1 MKTQRRKNTMVKK
14 KVKLIESKPKKY
26 KQLWRS
32 FKLVGNGTGLLIFG
46 WMVINLLTGNIFLTP
61 NIWSL
66 LTVLLGIGLVI
77 YLVFLLLP
85 GNRPVEFGS
94 QSGTSSSNQKARVAY
109 QRLGKLDELYKQK
122 EKLEVSENLTLAE
135 ICERF
140 RLFASRI
147 NDNPLYYSITDIR
160 RYITSLA
167 VSKVMVLQGMSG
179 TGKTSLPVA
188 FGKFTQVPATIVPV
202 QPMWKERS
210 DLIGYYNEFTG
221 KFNESMI
228 LEKMYEANQSNKMF
242 IMVLD
247 ELNIARVEYYFS
259 EFLSLLELPTVEER
273 IMEVSSTIS
282 PLDPRD
288 IKNGKLVLPNNLWF
302 IGTANNDDSTF
313 AISDKVYDRAMIM
326 NLDYRT
332 EPFSDPG
339 IGDKIVLTAEHF
351 DSLIR
356 QAKKDFS
363 LTRRQKEHVK
373 MLDQYLK
380 TQFGVTFGNRIRR
393 QIETYVPVYIA
404 CGGTELQALDD
415 LLSKKVLRKLES
427 QNPVYV
433 KNKANELIS
442 KFHDIFGLDA
452 MKECIATVQRF
463 ITQGG

>member
-1 MKTQRRKNTMVKK
+1 MVKK
-14 KVKLIESKPKKY
+14 KIKSIESKTKKF

-32 FKLVGNGTGLLIFG
+32 FKIVGNGIGVLIFG
-46 WMVINLLTGNIFLTP
+46 WMVINLLTGNIYLTP

-85 GNRPVEFGS
+85 GNRPVEYAS
-94 QSGTSSSNQKARVAY
+94 QNGSSSGNQKARVAY
-109 QRLGKLDELYKQK
+109 QRLGKLDEIYKQK
-122 EKLEVSENLTLAE
+122 EKLEVGETFTLAE

-363 LTRRQKEHVK
+363 ITRRQKEHVK
-373 MLDQYLK
+373 LLDQYLK
-380 TQFGVTFGNRIRR
+380 SQFGVTFGNRIRR

-404 CGGTELQALDD
+404 CGGTELQAIDD
-415 LLSKKVLRKLES
+415 LLAKKVLRKLES

-442 KFHDIFGLDA
+442 KFHDIFGLDT

-463 ITQGG
+463 INQGG

>member
-1 MKTQRRKNTMVKK
+1 
-14 KVKLIESKPKKY
+14 
-26 KQLWRS
+26 
-32 FKLVGNGTGLLIFG
+32 
-46 WMVINLLTGNIFLTP
+46 
-61 NIWSL
+61 
-66 LTVLLGIGLVI
+66 
-77 YLVFLLLP
+77 
-85 GNRPVEFGS
+85 
-94 QSGTSSSNQKARVAY
+94 
-109 QRLGKLDELYKQK
+109 
-122 EKLEVSENLTLAE
+122 
-135 ICERF
+135 
-140 RLFASRI
+140 
-147 NDNPLYYSITDIR
+147 
-160 RYITSLA
+160 
-167 VSKVMVLQGMSG
+167 
-179 TGKTSLPVA
+179 
-188 FGKFTQVPATIVPV
+188 VPATIVPV

-242 IMVLD
+242 VMVLD

-282 PLDPRD
+282 LLDPRD
-288 IKNGKLVLPNNLWF
+288 IKNGKLILPNNLWF

-339 IGDKIVLTAEHF
+339 NGDKIVLTADHF
-351 DSLIR
+351 EALVR
-356 QAKKDFS
+356 QAKKDFA

-373 MLDQYLK
+373 MLDEYLK

-442 KFHDIFGLDA
+442 KFHDIFGLDT

>member
-1 MKTQRRKNTMVKK
+1 MVKK
-14 KVKLIESKPKKY
+14 KTKINQPKSNNVKN
-26 KQLWRS
+26 LWRS
-32 FKLVGNGTGLLIFG
+32 FKLVGNVTGLLVFG
-46 WMVINLLTGNIFLTP
+46 WMVINLLTGNIYLTP

-77 YLVFLLLP
+77 YLVFILLP
-85 GNRPVEFGS
+85 GNRPIEFMS
-94 QSGTSSSNQKARVAY
+94 QSGSSSNNQKARVAY
-109 QRLGKLDELYKQK
+109 QRLGKLDEIYKQK
-122 EKLEVSENLTLAE
+122 EKLEVSETFTLAE
-135 ICERF
+135 LCERF

-147 NDNPLYYSITDIR
+147 ADNPLYYSITDIR

-167 VSKVMVLQGMSG
+167 VSKVIVLQGMSG

-228 LEKMYEANQSNKMF
+228 LEKIYEANQTNKMF
-242 IMVLD
+242 VMVLD

-273 IMEVSSTIS
+273 IMEVSSTIG

-288 IKNGKLVLPNNLWF
+288 VKNGKLILPNNLWF

-339 IGDKIVLTAEHF
+339 NGDKVVLTSNQFEA
-351 DSLIR
+351 LIK
-356 QAKKDFS
+356 QAKIDYA
-363 LTRRQKEHVK
+363 LTRRQKDHVK

-415 LLSKKVLRKLES
+415 LLAKKVLRKLET

-433 KNKANELIS
+433 KNKANELIA
-442 KFHDIFGLDA
+442 KFHDIFGLDT
-452 MKECIATVQRF
+452 MKECLATVQRF
-463 ITQGG
+463 VNQGGSS

>member
-14 KVKLIESKPKKY
+14 KIKSIESKTKKF

-32 FKLVGNGTGLLIFG
+32 FKIVGNGIGVLIFG
-46 WMVINLLTGNIFLTP
+46 WMVINLLTGNIYLTP

-85 GNRPVEFGS
+85 GNRPVEYAS
-94 QSGTSSSNQKARVAY
+94 QNGSSSGNQKARVAY
-109 QRLGKLDELYKQK
+109 QRLGKLDEIYKQK
-122 EKLEVSENLTLAE
+122 EKLEVGETFTLAE

-363 LTRRQKEHVK
+363 ITRRQKEHVK
-373 MLDQYLK
+373 LLDQYLK
-380 TQFGVTFGNRIRR
+380 SQFGVTFGNRIRR

-404 CGGTELQALDD
+404 CGGTELQAIDD
-415 LLSKKVLRKLES
+415 LLAKKVLRKLES

-442 KFHDIFGLDA
+442 KFHDIFGLDT

-463 ITQGG
+463 INQGG

>member
-1 MKTQRRKNTMVKK
+1 MVIKKT
-14 KVKLIESKPKKY
+14 KVKDPKKN
-26 KQLWRS
+26 KVKNLWRS
-32 FKLVGNGTGLLIFG
+32 FKLVGNAIGLIVFG
-46 WMVINLLTGNIFLTP
+46 WMVINLLTGNIYLTP

-85 GNRPVEFGS
+85 GNRPIEFIS
-94 QSGTSSSNQKARVAY
+94 QGGTSSGTQKAKVAY
-109 QRLGKLDELYKQK
+109 QRLGKLDEIYKQK
-122 EKLEVSENLTLAE
+122 EKLEVTESFTLAE
-135 ICERF
+135 LCDRF

-147 NDNPLYYSITDIR
+147 PDNPLYYSITDIR

-167 VSKVMVLQGMSG
+167 ISKVMVLQGMSG

-242 IMVLD
+242 VMVLD

-288 IKNGKLVLPNNLWF
+288 VKNGKLILPNNLWF

-332 EPFSDPG
+332 EPFSEPG
-339 IGDKIVLTAEHF
+339 NGDKMVLTADHF
-351 DSLIR
+351 DLLIR
-356 QAKKDFS
+356 QAKKDFA

-373 MLDQYLK
+373 MLDEYLK

-415 LLSKKVLRKLES
+415 LLAKKVLRKLES

-433 KNKANELIS
+433 KNKANELIA
-442 KFHDIFGLDA
+442 KFHDIFGLDT

-463 ITQGG
+463 VSQGG